1 MQLRVAI
8 VGKSKIIVGDVSNR
22 VYRGD
27 YFVCPIYFDE
37 ADYVSKL
44 ERLYPHV
51 IIICLN
57 DENNE
62 ELIDYNDLIQYRK
75 IDEAALIVIG
85 HPEKYENFKDNTLL
99 NISEFVPRPL
109 RIEALFNALDKI
121 KDSISVADEKVF
133 KEKIKDLQTVVERQ
147 KFEAYKQQRALA
159 AAASEIKKEKII
171 TPKED
176 LQAPNPNRARKTV
189 LVVDTDTMVLSA
201 LKDFLSGKYTV
212 VCVPNAPL
220 AMKYLEKYKPDIIIL
235 DYTINL
241 YGRALPKNKREIED
255 IPKIVL
261 CASTDKAVIKQVL
274 MGMKP
279 RGFIKKP
286 IDKFGIMT
294 KLDEIFDSE
303 K

>member
-1 MQLRVAI
+1 M
-8 VGKSKIIVGDVSNR
+8 GKSKIIVGDVSNR

-27 YFVCPIYFDE
+27 YFVCPIFFDE
-37 ADYVSKL
+37 PDYVFKL
-44 ERLYPHV
+44 VRLYPHV

-57 DENNE
+57 DENLE
-62 ELIDYNDLIQYRK
+62 ELVDYNDLLQYNK
-75 IDEAALIVIG
+75 IDEAAIIVIS
-85 HPEKYENFKDNTLL
+85 HPDKYERFKNDTLL

-159 AAASEIKKEKII
+159 AAASEIKREKVI
-171 TPKED
+171 TPKEG
-176 LQAPNPNRARKTV
+176 LQAPDPTKETKTV

-201 LKDFLSGKYTV
+201 LKDFLSGRYSV
-212 VCVPNAPL
+212 VCVPNGPL

-241 YGRALPKNKREIED
+241 YGRALPKNKREIDD

-286 IDKFGIMT
+286 IDKFGVLS
-294 KLDEIFDSE
+294 KLEEIFGSE

>member
-1 MQLRVAI
+1 MQLRVAV

-37 ADYVSKL
+37 PNYVSKL

-57 DENNE
+57 DENPD
-62 ELIDYNDLIQYRK
+62 ELVDYNDLLQYKK
-75 IDEAALIVIG
+75 IDEAAIIVIS
-85 HPEKYENFKDNTLL
+85 HPEKYERFKNDTLL

-109 RIEALFNALDKI
+109 RIETLFTALGKI
-121 KDSISVADEKVF
+121 QDSISVADEKVF
-133 KEKIKDLQTVVERQ
+133 QEKIKDLQTVVERQ

-159 AAASEIKKEKII
+159 AAASEIKKESVI

-176 LQAPNPNRARKTV
+176 LQVPDPSKKNKTI

-201 LKDFLSGKYTV
+201 LKDFLSGKYSV
-212 VCVPNAPL
+212 VCVPNGPL

-241 YGRALPKNKREIED
+241 YGRSLPKNKREIDD

-286 IDKFGIMT
+286 IDKFSILT
-294 KLDEIFDSE
+294 KLDEIFGSG

>member
-1 MQLRVAI
+1 MQLRVAV

-27 YFVCPIYFDE
+27 YFVCPIFFDE
-37 ADYVSKL
+37 PDYVFKL
-44 ERLYPHV
+44 VRLYPHV

-57 DENNE
+57 DENLE
-62 ELIDYNDLIQYRK
+62 ELVDYNDLLQYNK
-75 IDEAALIVIG
+75 IDEAAIIVIS
-85 HPEKYENFKDNTLL
+85 HPDKYERFKNDTLL

-159 AAASEIKKEKII
+159 AAASEIKREKVI
-171 TPKED
+171 TPKEG
-176 LQAPNPNRARKTV
+176 LQAPDPTKETKTV

-201 LKDFLSGKYTV
+201 LKDFLSGRYSV
-212 VCVPNAPL
+212 VCVPNGPL

-241 YGRALPKNKREIED
+241 YGRALPKNKREIDD

-286 IDKFGIMT
+286 IDKFGVLS
-294 KLDEIFDSE
+294 KLEEIFGSE

>member
-8 VGKSKIIVGDVSNR
+8 VGKSKIIVEDVSNR

-27 YFVCPIYFDE
+27 YFVCPIYFDD

-57 DENNE
+57 DENPE
-62 ELIDYNDLIQYRK
+62 ELVDYNDLLQYRQT
-75 IDEAALIVIG
+75 DEAALIVIS
-85 HPEKYENFKDNTLL
+85 HPDKYERFKDDTLL

-159 AAASEIKKEKII
+159 AAASEIKKEKVI

-176 LQAPNPNRARKTV
+176 LQAPNPNRVKKTV

-201 LKDFLSGKYTV
+201 SKDFLSGKYTV

-241 YGRALPKNKREIED
+241 YGRALPKNKREIDD

-294 KLDEIFDSE
+294 KLDEIFGSE

>member
-8 VGKSKIIVGDVSNR
+8 VGKSKIIVGDVANR

-57 DENNE
+57 DENPE
-62 ELIDYNDLIQYRK
+62 ELLDYNDLLQYRQ
-75 IDEAALIVIG
+75 IDEAALIVIS
-85 HPEKYENFKDNTLL
+85 HPDKYELFKNDTLL

-159 AAASEIKKEKII
+159 AAASEIKREKVI

-176 LQAPNPNRARKTV
+176 LQAPNPDKARKTV

-201 LKDFLSGKYTV
+201 LKDFLSGKYSV
-212 VCVPNAPL
+212 VCVPNGPL

-241 YGRALPKNKREIED
+241 YGRALPKNKREIDD

-294 KLDEIFDSE
+294 KLDEIFGSE